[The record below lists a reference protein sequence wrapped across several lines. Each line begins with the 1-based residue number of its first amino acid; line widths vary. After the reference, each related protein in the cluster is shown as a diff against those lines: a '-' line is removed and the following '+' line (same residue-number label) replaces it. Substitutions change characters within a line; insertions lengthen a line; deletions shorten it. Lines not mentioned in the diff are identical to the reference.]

1 MTVAESRPAV
11 GSLKKYGSFDSQ
23 EQKKTFPRIK
33 SEPNI
38 GSVPVMASTMGN
50 KVQTVNMVN
59 TVMQPVNRPV
69 TRSSCTKED
78 IDRKRREALARR
90 QMSQQSQARR

>member
-1 MTVAESRPAV
+1 MSIT
-11 GSLKKYGSFDSQ
+11 
-23 EQKKTFPRIK
+23 T
-33 SEPNI
+33 
-38 GSVPVMASTMGN
+38 GN

-59 TVMQPVNRPV
+59 TVVQPVNRPV

-90 QMSQQSQARR
+90 QMSQQRLGDDFVISIIIIWLMYFLII